1 MKKRPPDTVGRYRPA
16 VVTPHEL
23 VRGRLIS
30 RVTAQNAL
38 GALHCTLVVG
48 PAGFGKTTLLAQAYR
63 SLTEEGQP
71 VIWLECNEHDAD
83 PSHFLASLYAA
94 ADAAGANTTDPEFN
108 TSDIARRA
116 ADLAQNIFICIDI
129 IDDVLKGSS

>member
-1 MKKRPPDTVGRYRPA
+1 MNKRPPETVGRYRPA

-23 VRGRLIS
+23 VRSRLLS

-63 SLTEEGQP
+63 SLTEAGQS
-71 VIWLECNEHDAD
+71 VIWLECNEHDAA
-83 PSHFLASLYAA
+83 PRHFVASLYAA
-94 ADAAGANTTDPEFN
+94 ADAAGANTTDPEIN
-108 TSDIARRA
+108 TSDIARSA
-116 ADLAQNIFICIDI
+116 AYPEQNIFICIEA
-129 IDDVLKGSS
+129 